1 MLLETAVGLSSSE
14 RVPLCEPTYRPQGS
28 QEHLRSPQIQLK
40 LCNVY
45 MMDDQRRAPSGHST
59 TDQASVP
66 VDGDRALLRRMA
78 GGDEAALG
86 ALYDLWSGRVHT
98 LAFWIL
104 KDADDAEDVVEETF
118 WQIWRTADRYQGGRS
133 AGSTWIMMIARSR
146 ALDRLRA
153 RKRRDDW
160 SSSPATVSRL
170 QDGMGNAPADQPGSR
185 LERGDQQAQLV
196 SALHALPPEQ
206 RTALELAYFEGLSHG
221 EIAERTAQPLGTVKT
236 RIRLAM
242 QKLRQA
248 LDSLRERDT

>member
-1 MLLETAVGLSSSE
+1 
-14 RVPLCEPTYRPQGS
+14 
-28 QEHLRSPQIQLK
+28 
-40 LCNVY
+40 
-45 MMDDQRRAPSGHST
+45 
-59 TDQASVP
+59 
-66 VDGDRALLRRMA
+66 
-78 GGDEAALG
+78 
-86 ALYDLWSGRVHT
+86 
-98 LAFWIL
+98 
-104 KDADDAEDVVEETF
+104 
-118 WQIWRTADRYQGGRS
+118 
-133 AGSTWIMMIARSR
+133 MMIARSR

-160 SSSPATVSRL
+160 SSSPATVSAL

-242 QKLRQA
+242 QKLRQG